1 MSEGRR
7 GDLEFGTIP
16 RLARI
21 SAGRYPDGVAI
32 EDGPTTLTF
41 PGLLQRA
48 RAVAAGLIAQGV
60 QPGER
65 VAIWAPNMWE
75 WVVCAIGLMGA
86 GAVLVPLNTRYKGPE
101 AAWILQKSGA
111 VALLTVSGFLGH
123 DYVAMLAGEDLPALR
138 LTVILRGGVPEG
150 CCSLDALCQAGGS
163 VTEAA
168 LDARWEGVSPEDL
181 SDILFT
187 SGTTGRPKGAI
198 ITHDNL
204 AGTVLPLHE
213 AWRWSRRDV
222 LLHALPLFHIHG
234 LIVAQHGALYAGART
249 LWMPRFEPTE
259 ALALMAQST
268 VFMGVPTFYHR
279 LLSLPASVRAD
290 LSGMRLLTSGS
301 APLSAQAHAAFAERF
316 GQRILERYGMT
327 EAGIVLSNPVDGE
340 RRPGAVGFAL
350 PGVSIRLVDPATGVD
365 VAAGEVGE
373 IRIRGPGVIPGYL
386 NLPGQTAAAFDDGWL
401 CSGDLARRDED
412 GYVHIVGRS
421 KDLVITGGLNV
432 YPVEVERVLLSHPA
446 VDEVA
451 VVGILDEEWGERVVA
466 AVIPR
471 PDAAADPQALIA
483 FARQHLA
490 PYKCPR
496 EVRLVAD
503 LPRNAM
509 GKVQKARLRADWI
522 A

>member
-1 MSEGRR
+1 MGFYGRLRSRWRLADPALSAGGTHLSYGELVARVERAAGWLTAEGLGR
-7 GDLEFGTIP
+7 GDVLMLQTPRCLAFLEVH
-16 RLARI
+16 LA
-21 SAGRYPDGVAI
+21 ALALGVV
-32 EDGPTTLTF
+32 TLPLNPAYTAEELAF
-41 PGLLQRA
+41 YRA
-48 RAVAAGLIAQGV
+48 DSGARRAVLIG
-60 QPGER
+60 G
-65 VAIWAPNMWE
+65 
-75 WVVCAIGLMGA
+75 G
-86 GAVLVPLNTRYKGPE
+86 
-101 AAWILQKSGA
+101 
-111 VALLTVSGFLGH
+111 
-123 DYVAMLAGEDLPALR
+123 DLPAEALSEALAAAAPVR
-138 LTVILRGGVPEG
+138 LSGGTPDG
-150 CCSLDALCQAGGS
+150 IPGDHPALLCY
-163 VTEAA
+163 
-168 LDARWEGVSPEDL
+168 
-181 SDILFT
+181 T